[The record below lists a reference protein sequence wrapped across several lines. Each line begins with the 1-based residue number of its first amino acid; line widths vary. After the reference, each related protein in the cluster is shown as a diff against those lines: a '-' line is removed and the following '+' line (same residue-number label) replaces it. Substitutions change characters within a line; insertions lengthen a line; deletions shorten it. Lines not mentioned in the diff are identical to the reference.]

1 MEKDLQSD
9 TSGYFG
15 RLMVALCANGREP
28 SEGWDM
34 SEAEESA
41 QKLYEVTKHCAY
53 VIHSLMERAIYFSNE
68 VIFIYVQMQFDLT
81 I

>member
-1 MEKDLQSD
+1 MEEDLQSD

-34 SEAEESA
+34 EEAEESA
-41 QKLYEVTKHCAY
+41 QKLYEVNKTLSIRH
-53 VIHSLMERAIYFSNE
+53 
-68 VIFIYVQMQFDLT
+68 
-81 I
+81 

>member
-1 MEKDLQSD
+1 MSWQNKILVFSEFETTLEEDLQSD

-34 SEAEESA
+34 EEAEDSA
-41 QKLYEVTKHCAY
+41 QKLYEVNITLRIRHW
-53 VIHSLMERAIYFSNE
+53 
-68 VIFIYVQMQFDLT
+68 
-81 I
+81 

>member
-1 MEKDLQSD
+1 MNPQNKILVFSEFETTLEEDLQSD

-34 SEAEESA
+34 EEAEESA
-41 QKLYEVTKHCAY
+41 QKLYEVNKTLRIRH
-53 VIHSLMERAIYFSNE
+53 
-68 VIFIYVQMQFDLT
+68 
-81 I
+81 

>member
-1 MEKDLQSD
+1 MEEDLQSD

-41 QKLYEVTKHCAY
+41 QKLYEVNKALRIRH
-53 VIHSLMERAIYFSNE
+53 
-68 VIFIYVQMQFDLT
+68 
-81 I
+81 

>member
-1 MEKDLQSD
+1 MNWQNKLLVFSEFETTLEEDLQSD

-34 SEAEESA
+34 EEAEESA
-41 QKLYEVTKHCAY
+41 QKLYEVKKTLRIRHW
-53 VIHSLMERAIYFSNE
+53 
-68 VIFIYVQMQFDLT
+68 
-81 I
+81 

>member
-1 MEKDLQSD
+1 MNWQNKILVFSEFETTLEEDLQSD

-34 SEAEESA
+34 EEAEESA
-41 QKLYEVTKHCAY
+41 QKLYEVNKTLRIRHW
-53 VIHSLMERAIYFSNE
+53 
-68 VIFIYVQMQFDLT
+68 
-81 I
+81 

>member
-1 MEKDLQSD
+1 MNWQNKILVFSEFETTLEEDLQSD

-34 SEAEESA
+34 EEAEDSA
-41 QKLYEVTKHCAY
+41 QKLYEVNKTLRIRHW
-53 VIHSLMERAIYFSNE
+53 
-68 VIFIYVQMQFDLT
+68 
-81 I
+81 

>member
-1 MEKDLQSD
+1 MNWQNKILVFSEFETTLEEDLQSD

-34 SEAEESA
+34 EEAEESA
-41 QKLYEVTKHCAY
+41 QKLYEVNKTLRLSHW
-53 VIHSLMERAIYFSNE
+53 
-68 VIFIYVQMQFDLT
+68 
-81 I
+81 

>member
-1 MEKDLQSD
+1 MNWQNKILVFSEFETTLEEDLQSD

-34 SEAEESA
+34 EEAEESA
-41 QKLYEVTKHCAY
+41 QKLYEVNKTLSIRHW
-53 VIHSLMERAIYFSNE
+53 
-68 VIFIYVQMQFDLT
+68 
-81 I
+81 

>member
-1 MEKDLQSD
+1 MNDTLAIHELTKNIHVFSEFETTLEEALQSD

-41 QKLYEVTKHCAY
+41 QKLYEVNKALRIRH
-53 VIHSLMERAIYFSNE
+53 
-68 VIFIYVQMQFDLT
+68 
-81 I
+81 